1 MGIFS
6 IPPDLP
12 VTKSKEEIDKTYRY
26 WRMHLMI
33 TSYIGY
39 AIFYFTRKSFNFVMP
54 AMLYGFG
61 VAKIRHRDHGHGVL
75 FDLRCF

>member
-33 TSYIGY
+33 TSY
-39 AIFYFTRKSFNFVMP
+39 
-54 AMLYGFG
+54 MLPNPRQQIY
-61 VAKIRHRDHGHGVL
+61 RQ
-75 FDLRCF
+75 